1 MGNVGAYMSTWSV
14 TPTRFFKVRG
24 TVCLGVMNH
33 SQIRHHNAQSN
44 DPERGTSAIQWL
56 LYMVHFSAQAL
67 TVQRPTEHKQYV
79 SPCDMYYNGLL
90 MQYMQERRV

>member
-1 MGNVGAYMSTWSV
+1 
-14 TPTRFFKVRG
+14 
-24 TVCLGVMNH
+24 MNPFTDKAPMP
-33 SQIRHHNAQSN
+33 HNAQSN
-44 DPERGTSAIQWL
+44 DH
-56 LYMVHFSAQAL
+56 MVHFSAQAL